1 MFKSRWKDKIGI
13 SPFQNKFANNNNKKN
28 KSHFQEKKKS
38 VQNPDARAASTG
50 FARMSGVYVFY
61 EFYI

>member
-1 MFKSRWKDKIGI
+1 MI
-13 SPFQNKFANNNNKKN
+13 KKVN
-28 KSHFQEKKKS
+28 LTLKRKKS

-50 FARMSGVYVFY
+50 FAKMSGVYVFY